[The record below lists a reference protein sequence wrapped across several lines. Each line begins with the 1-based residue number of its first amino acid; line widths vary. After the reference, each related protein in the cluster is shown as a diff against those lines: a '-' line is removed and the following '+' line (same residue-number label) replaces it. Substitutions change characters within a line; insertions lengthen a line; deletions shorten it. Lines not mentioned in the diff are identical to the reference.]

1 VDLAALSTGD
11 GLRHLHCIFRALQER
26 TSFSEENATRF
37 CEPYGLRTV
46 IEKRDAK
53 LSLQIPNLPAQ
64 RRLGD
69 VKPHCRAR
77 QVLLF
82 GNSHKVSQMTEFH
95 SRPKYSFGIMI
106 QATRYFR
113 WTSFAG
119 TLWEN
124 KTMETKKYSER
135 LTPENAVLLLID
147 HQVGLFTGVRD
158 IPVAELKH
166 NVVALAKAVKVLGVP
181 IIVTAT
187 SPEMWGPI
195 IPELTEALPG
205 ISIINRTTVNAFDE
219 PRFAKAV
226 EATGRK
232 KLIIAGVSTE
242 VCLALPAIH
251 ATGAGYDTYAV
262 IDASGTFSETKRIT
276 GLLRMVQAGVIV
288 ADYSTVAVEM
298 LKDNASPK
306 AGALYGALDMSFA
319 GLVGQ
324 LAGAFAK
331 R

>member
-1 VDLAALSTGD
+1 MTSTD
-11 GLRHLHCIFRALQER
+11 NE
-26 TSFSEENATRF
+26 TTKS
-37 CEPYGLRTV
+37 
-46 IEKRDAK
+46 
-53 LSLQIPNLPAQ
+53 
-64 RRLGD
+64 
-69 VKPHCRAR
+69 
-77 QVLLF
+77 
-82 GNSHKVSQMTEFH
+82 
-95 SRPKYSFGIMI
+95 
-106 QATRYFR
+106 
-113 WTSFAG
+113 
-119 TLWEN
+119 
-124 KTMETKKYSER
+124 METKSTKRSEER
-135 LTPENAVLLLID
+135 LTPDNAALLLID

-158 IPVAELKH
+158 IPVGELKH
-166 NVVALAKAVKVLGVP
+166 NVVALAKAMKVLGVP

-187 SPEMWGPI
+187 SPDMWGPT

-226 EATGRK
+226 EAIGRK

-242 VCLALPAIH
+242 VCLALPAIY
-251 ATGAGYDTYAV
+251 ATGIGYDVYGV

-288 ADYSTVAVEM
+288 IDYSTVAVEI

-306 AGALYGALDMSFA
+306 AGALYGALDMAFA

-324 LAGAFAK
+324 LAEAFGK

>member
-1 VDLAALSTGD
+1 M
-11 GLRHLHCIFRALQER
+11 
-26 TSFSEENATRF
+26 
-37 CEPYGLRTV
+37 EP
-46 IEKRDAK
+46 
-53 LSLQIPNLPAQ
+53 
-64 RRLGD
+64 
-69 VKPHCRAR
+69 
-77 QVLLF
+77 
-82 GNSHKVSQMTEFH
+82 
-95 SRPKYSFGIMI
+95 
-106 QATRYFR
+106 
-113 WTSFAG
+113 
-119 TLWEN
+119 
-124 KTMETKKYSER
+124 KKYQDR
-135 LTPENAVLLLID
+135 LTPDNAALLLID

-195 IPELTEALPG
+195 ITELRDALPG

-242 VCLALPAIH
+242 VCLALPAIY
-251 ATGAGYDTYAV
+251 ATGIGYDAYAV

-276 GLLRMVQAGVIV
+276 GLLRMVQAGGIV
-288 ADYSTVAVEM
+288 ADYAAVAVQM

-306 AGALYGALDMSFA
+306 AGDLYAALDMPFA
-319 GLVGQ
+319 GLIGQ
-324 LAGAFAK
+324 LAGAFAQG
-331 R
+331 RAA

>member
-1 VDLAALSTGD
+1 M
-11 GLRHLHCIFRALQER
+11 
-26 TSFSEENATRF
+26 
-37 CEPYGLRTV
+37 EP
-46 IEKRDAK
+46 
-53 LSLQIPNLPAQ
+53 
-64 RRLGD
+64 
-69 VKPHCRAR
+69 
-77 QVLLF
+77 
-82 GNSHKVSQMTEFH
+82 
-95 SRPKYSFGIMI
+95 
-106 QATRYFR
+106 
-113 WTSFAG
+113 
-119 TLWEN
+119 
-124 KTMETKKYSER
+124 KKYQER
-135 LTPENAVLLLID
+135 LTPDNAALLLID

-195 IPELTEALPG
+195 ITELRDALPG

-242 VCLALPAIH
+242 VCLAFPAIH
-251 ATGAGYDTYAV
+251 ATAIGYDAYAV
-262 IDASGTFSETKRIT
+262 IDASGTFSETKRMT

-288 ADYSTVAVEM
+288 ADYATVAVEM

-306 AGALYGALDMSFA
+306 AGDLYAALDMPFA
-319 GLVGQ
+319 GLIGQ
-324 LAGAFAK
+324 LAGAFAQG
-331 R
+331 RAA